1 MPPSSNSS
9 LAPLVVLGASG
20 MLGHRIVRHLAP
32 RRPVV
37 AVMRSG
43 ARPSQLA
50 TVLAG
55 ADVRHV
61 DVLDESSIAQ
71 LLDDVAPSAVINA
84 AGVIKQRPAAADL
97 LTMIETNSMLPH
109 RLARATAARGIRL
122 IHVSSDCVF
131 SGHRGQYREDDLTD
145 AIDAY
150 GRSKALGEP
159 VGEGSLSL
167 RTSII
172 GPEIGTAFGL
182 LEWIRSRRGQSADGY
197 RKVIFPGLPTI
208 RLARVIETVLD
219 QHPALSGLY
228 HVATAPISKHDLL
241 HLINDRYLF
250 GITIRP
256 VDEPV
261 SDRSL
266 DGSRFVAATG
276 ITLETWPE
284 LVDEMARDEE
294 SCT

>member
-1 MPPSSNSS
+1 MSSTVNSS
-9 LAPLVVLGASG
+9 LPPVVVLGASG
-20 MLGHRIVRHLAP
+20 MLGHRVVRRLSAS
-32 RRPVV
+32 RPVV

-43 ARPSQLA
+43 PRPEQLVR
-50 TVLAG
+50 VLRRS
-55 ADVRHV
+55 DVREV
-61 DVLDESSIAQ
+61 DALTDESIGM
-71 LLDDVAPSAVINA
+71 LLDDVRPAAVVNA

-109 RLARATAARGIRL
+109 RLARACGARGVRL

-131 SGHRGQYREDDLTD
+131 SGHRGNYREDDLTD

-172 GPEIGTAFGL
+172 GPELGTAFGL
-182 LEWIRSRRGQSADGY
+182 LEWIRSRAGKPADGF

-219 QHPALSGLY
+219 EHPSLSGLY
-228 HVATAPISKHDLL
+228 HVATTPISKHDLL
-241 HLINDRYLF
+241 HLINDRYRF
-250 GITIRP
+250 GISIRG

>member
-1 MPPSSNSS
+1 MPSTSNTSIPSV
-9 LAPLVVLGASG
+9 VVLGASG
-20 MLGHRIVRHLAP
+20 MLGHRIVHHLAP

-50 TVLAG
+50 AVLTG
-55 ADVRHV
+55 AQVRHV
-61 DVLDESSIAQ
+61 DTLDESTIAR
-71 LLDDVAPSAVINA
+71 LLDEVAPSAVINA
-84 AGVIKQRPAAADL
+84 AGVIKQRPAAADV

-109 RLARATAARGIRL
+109 RLARACAARGVRL

-131 SGHRGQYREDDLTD
+131 SGHRGNYREDDLTD

-159 VGEGSLSL
+159 VEDGSLSL

-182 LEWIRSRRGQSADGY
+182 LEWIRSRAGQPADGY

-208 RLARVIETVLD
+208 RLARVIDTVLD
-219 QHPALSGLY
+219 RHPALSGLY
-228 HVATAPISKHDLL
+228 HVATTPISKYDLL
-241 HLINDRYLF
+241 HLINDRYRF
-250 GITIRP
+250 GIKIRP

-276 ITLETWPE
+276 ITMETWPE

>member
-1 MPPSSNSS
+1 MVVGPSSTQ
-9 LAPLVVLGASG
+9 PRVIVLGASG
-20 MLGHRIVRHLAP
+20 MLGHRVARHLSAS
-32 RRPVV
+32 RSVV
-37 AVMRSG
+37 AVMRPGPRPDRLG
-43 ARPSQLA
+43 A
-50 TVLAG
+50 VLRR
-55 ADVRHV
+55 ADVRII
-61 DVLDESSIAQ
+61 DALTDDSIGA
-71 LLDDVAPSAVINA
+71 LLDDVRPAAVVNA
-84 AGVIKQRPAAADL
+84 AGVIKQRPAAADV

-109 RLARATAARGIRL
+109 RLARACGARGVRL

-131 SGHRGQYREDDLTD
+131 SGHRGNYREEDLTD

-159 VGEGSLSL
+159 AGANCLTL

-182 LEWIRSRRGQSADGY
+182 LEWIRSRAGQSADGF

-208 RLARVIETVLD
+208 RLARVIETMLD
-219 QHPALSGLY
+219 EHPSLSGLY
-228 HVATAPISKHDLL
+228 HVAATPISKHDLL
-241 HLINDRYLF
+241 HLINDRYRF
-250 GITIRP
+250 GISIRG

-276 ITLETWPE
+276 ITLEAWPE
-284 LVDEMARDEE
+284 LVDQMARDEE